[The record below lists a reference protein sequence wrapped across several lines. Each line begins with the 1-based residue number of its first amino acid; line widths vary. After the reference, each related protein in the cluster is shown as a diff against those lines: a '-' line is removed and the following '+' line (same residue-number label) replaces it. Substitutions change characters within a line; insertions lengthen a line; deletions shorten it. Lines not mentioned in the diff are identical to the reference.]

1 MKKYYFL
8 SLIFVFCSIP
18 AVAFSQT
25 SCTPGEMQECF
36 CPDGTTGIQSCRTDG
51 NGWNQ
56 CDCTYYS
63 FWCDHTMNL
72 CWQDPQRNPFDGDPG
87 LTQPDA
93 IRYCQELVF
102 GGYDDWWL
110 PNIDELR
117 TLIRGNPPTETGG
130 ECPITEGSPMAD
142 GSNAACMASTEF
154 GGPGI
159 GGCYWPPV
167 LTGSCS
173 KPDPGAQGHP
183 LETCS
188 ATVASDNAHWVGS
201 ILFDNGA
208 ACFNH
213 LNSYADVRC
222 MRNAPSP
229 LVTCAEGP
237 HEACTPGVTRQ
248 CTCANGKTGAQ
259 VCVDDGSCFGPCECT
274 GFTPS
279 PPITD
284 VCDQCDQVKLTI
296 KVPEKLTTPPKMLMA
311 FLYSVEGWTFPP
323 MRPPDGGTDYNQV
336 IDPDIDF
343 DKPYLMTVPG
353 CTYYRESCIS
363 GDYHLIVLLLM
374 EERMPPLP
382 IAGEYWWGMCQEP
395 ITLGS
400 SQMKEIP
407 LDVELVP
414 FESSDTDGDAID
426 DMTDN
431 CPEVANS
438 CQEDIDED
446 GRGDTCD
453 NCLHIANPN
462 QEDTDTDGV
471 GNACDNCPSI
481 SNQGQEDSDGDGVGD
496 VCDNCPEVANPYQE
510 DSDGDRVGDACE
522 GEGALGGYTVKI
534 KIH

>member
-1 MKKYYFL
+1 
-8 SLIFVFCSIP
+8 
-18 AVAFSQT
+18 
-25 SCTPGEMQECF
+25 
-36 CPDGTTGIQSCRTDG
+36 
-51 NGWNQ
+51 
-56 CDCTYYS
+56 
-63 FWCDHTMNL
+63 
-72 CWQDPQRNPFDGDPG
+72 
-87 LTQPDA
+87 
-93 IRYCQELVF
+93 
-102 GGYDDWWL
+102 
-110 PNIDELR
+110 
-117 TLIRGNPPTETGG
+117 
-130 ECPITEGSPMAD
+130 
-142 GSNAACMASTEF
+142 
-154 GGPGI
+154 
-159 GGCYWPPV
+159 
-167 LTGSCS
+167 
-173 KPDPGAQGHP
+173 
-183 LETCS
+183 
-188 ATVASDNAHWVGS
+188 
-201 ILFDNGA
+201 
-208 ACFNH
+208 
-213 LNSYADVRC
+213 
-222 MRNAPSP
+222 
-229 LVTCAEGP
+229 
-237 HEACTPGVTRQ
+237 
-248 CTCANGKTGAQ
+248 
-259 VCVDDGSCFGPCECT
+259 
-274 GFTPS
+274 
-279 PPITD
+279 
-284 VCDQCDQVKLTI
+284 
-296 KVPEKLTTPPKMLMA
+296 MLMA